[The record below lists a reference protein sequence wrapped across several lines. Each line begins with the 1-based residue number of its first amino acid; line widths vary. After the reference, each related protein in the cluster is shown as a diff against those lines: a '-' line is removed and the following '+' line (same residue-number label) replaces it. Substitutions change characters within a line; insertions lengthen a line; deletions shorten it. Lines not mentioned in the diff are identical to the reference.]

1 MKVVLNI
8 LNQTSIIVKIS
19 NKYKRRVQEIDE
31 EPCYLH
37 LRFRKRSVC
46 WNRTI
51 KELFVHTYAGYKI
64 AEYRKNRSL

>member
-8 LNQTSIIVKIS
+8 LNQTSIIVKMS

-37 LRFRKRSVC
+37 LRFRKHSV
-46 WNRTI
+46 
-51 KELFVHTYAGYKI
+51 
-64 AEYRKNRSL
+64 S